1 MSSDDENYLTSE
13 EFASDKRA
21 KTSLV
26 TAFLKDKFASA
37 ATQESATIPLFREI
51 YQAIEANDDSEL
63 EAVVL
68 TGGVTNYSYKL
79 YVTNC
84 PELCLFAKLSFAY
97 AAWNPDRSAHFD
109 LQRTSNEYEIMQT
122 FSKIKPNCVVAPLA
136 CYDIEQDGQKMKL
149 LVTEYSKA
157 DEQFANQ
164 HIEGSVDIR
173 LAPKLADMLAAIHN
187 MQGIDP
193 TFNDQCKL
201 NVAGLNEQILEYVKE
216 TCASTTP
223 KDRTERY
230 MVETGGDVMINV
242 VQTMHYEYLNCRD
255 SLQHGDCHVFN
266 TLVESKPSIE
276 KLEAFGPNGDLV
288 QCDWEMSFVGPKG
301 LDVGVCLSYPIM
313 CMMVHARNGYTNAV
327 LSIKTYAATLL
338 ECYEQRMLEAG
349 KTSEEMS
356 DIMRHVVGWCGCFF
370 FQVFYYLRV
379 FLDTLPVNSED
390 DREFIRDTMG
400 ALGLK
405 MIRVCYD
412 NDFCTERSSSVEV
425 RRVFMS
431 LLEEEVAGSAQSRSP
446 GMRKTAIQPRRLS
459 SLRASNRRVS
469 DACISSMAFSSRE
482 LSLLSVEEDK

>member
-13 EFASDKRA
+13 EFESDKRA

-26 TAFLKDKFASA
+26 TSFLKDKFASA
-37 ATQESATIPLFREI
+37 AIEESSSSTIPLFREI
-51 YQAIEANDDSEL
+51 HQAIEAKNDNSEL
-63 EAVVL
+63 KADVL
-68 TGGVTNYSYKL
+68 TGGVTNYSYKV
-79 YVTNC
+79 YVTNH
-84 PELCLFAKLSFAY
+84 PELCIFAKLSFAY

-109 LQRTSNEYEIMQT
+109 LQRTSNEYEIMNT
-122 FSKIKPNCVVAPLA
+122 FSTHKPECVVAPLA
-136 CYDIEQDGQKMKL
+136 CYDIEHDGQKMKL
-149 LVTEYSKA
+149 LVTEFAKA

-173 LAPKLADMLAAIHN
+173 LAPKLADMLATIHN

-193 TFNDQCKL
+193 SFNDQCKL
-201 NVAGLNEQILEYVKE
+201 NVSGLNELILKYVKE
-216 TCASTTP
+216 TSCASTTP
-223 KDRTERY
+223 KDRTEKY
-230 MVETGGDVMINV
+230 MVETGGDVMIKA

-255 SLQHGDCHVFN
+255 CLQHGDCHVFN

-276 KLEAFGPNGDLV
+276 KLEAFGPNGDFV

-313 CMMVHARNGYTNAV
+313 CMMVHAKNGHTDAV

-338 ECYEQRMLEAG
+338 DCYEQRMVEAG
-349 KTSEEMS
+349 KTYEEMF
-356 DIMRHVVGWCGCFF
+356 DIMRHAVGWCGCFF

-412 NDFCTERSSSVEV
+412 NDFCTEISRSVEV

-431 LLEEEVAGSAQSRSP
+431 LLEEEVASIAQSRSP
-446 GMRKTAIQPRRLS
+446 GLQPRRLS

-469 DACISSMAFSSRE
+469 DASLTLMAFTSRN
-482 LSLLSVEEDK
+482 LSLLSVEEDT

>member
-21 KTSLV
+21 KTALV
-26 TAFLKDKFASA
+26 TAFLVDKFASA
-37 ATQESATIPLFREI
+37 ATEESSSSTIHLFREI
-51 YQAIEANDDSEL
+51 HQAIEANDDNEL
-63 EAVVL
+63 QAVVL
-68 TGGVTNYSYKL
+68 TGGFTNYSYKL
-79 YVTNC
+79 YVTNH

-97 AAWNPDRSAHFD
+97 AAWNPDRSAPFD

-122 FSKIKPNCVVAPLA
+122 FSKIKPDCVVAPLV

-193 TFNDQCKL
+193 SFNDQCKL

-313 CMMVHARNGYTNAV
+313 CMMVHARNGHTDAV

-338 ECYEQRMLEAG
+338 DCYEQRMVEAG

-379 FLDTLPVNSED
+379 FLDTLPVNSEH

-431 LLEEEVAGSAQSRSP
+431 LLEEEVAGIAQS
-446 GMRKTAIQPRRLS
+446 TIQPRRLS

-469 DACISSMAFSSRE
+469 DASLTLMAFPGRN

>member
-1 MSSDDENYLTSE
+1 TE
-13 EFASDKRA
+13 ESP
-21 KTSLV
+21 S
-26 TAFLKDKFASA
+26 
-37 ATQESATIPLFREI
+37 TIPIFREI
-51 YQAIEANDDSEL
+51 YQAIESNDDSEL
-63 EAVVL
+63 KADVL

-109 LQRTSNEYEIMQT
+109 LQRTSNEYEIMKT
-122 FSKIKPNCVVAPLA
+122 FSKIKPECVVAPLA

-216 TCASTTP
+216 TCSSTTP

-230 MVETGGDVMINV
+230 MVETG
-242 VQTMHYEYLNCRD
+242 
-255 SLQHGDCHVFN
+255 
-266 TLVESKPSIE
+266 
-276 KLEAFGPNGDLV
+276 
-288 QCDWEMSFVGPKG
+288 G

-313 CMMVHARNGYTNAV
+313 CMMVHARNGYTDAV

-338 ECYEQRMLEAG
+338 DCYEQRMLEAG

-412 NDFCTERSSSVEV
+412 NNFCTERSSSVEV

-431 LLEEEVAGSAQSRSP
+431 LLEEEVSRIAQSRSP
-446 GMRKTAIQPRRLS
+446 GMRKTAMQPRRLS

-482 LSLLSVEEDK
+482 FEC